1 MTYADRWLL
10 PDGVEDILPEK
21 AIRIESLRRRLL
33 DLYSRWG
40 YELVIPPLIEYTDS
54 LLIGLGRDID
64 LMTFKVTDQLSGRT
78 LGIRA
83 DITPQTARIDAHSLK
98 RSGPTR
104 LCYAGHVLHTR
115 PKSPLGTRSPIQA
128 GVELYGEA
136 SVSADIEVVSL
147 LLASLQA
154 CGLEQ
159 LNIDLGHVDIYRT
172 LAAEAQLDDA
182 QERAFF
188 DLLQSKAT
196 SDINAWVDS
205 NIGSADIAAML
216 KALPTLAGSRQILAQ
231 AREVL
236 AKAPAAV
243 KEALDTLDAIA
254 AVVSERFPQSN
265 LYFDLSELRGYN
277 YHTGVVFAAF
287 APGYGASVANGGRY
301 DHVGEVFGNARPAT
315 GFNVDIT
322 AIDGLV
328 KAAAVRSGAIFAPA
342 TDDGAQWDA
351 VNRLRAEGESVVC
364 GFAGQ
369 SVADVNADCD
379 RQLVF
384 EAGEYRVK
392 SL

>member
-21 AIRIESLRRRLL
+21 AVRIESLRRRLL

-98 RSGPTR
+98 RSGPAR

-136 SVSADIEVVSL
+136 SVNGDIEVISL

-172 LAAEAQLDDA
+172 LAAEAQLDKG

-188 DLLQSKAT
+188 DLLQTKAT

-205 NIGSADIAAML
+205 NVGSSDIAAML
-216 KALPTLAGSRQILAQ
+216 KALPTLAGNRQILSE
-231 AREVL
+231 ARQML
-236 AKAPAAV
+236 AKAPVAV
-243 KEALDTLDAIA
+243 QEALDTLDAIA

-287 APGYGASVANGGRY
+287 APGYGASIANGGRY

-328 KAAAVRSGAIFAPA
+328 KATAASSGAIFAPA
-342 TDDGAQWDA
+342 TDDGAQWEA
-351 VNRLRAEGESVVC
+351 VNRLRAEGEVVVC
-364 GFAGQ
+364 GFEGQ
-369 SVADVNADCD
+369 GVADVNADCD

-384 EAGEYRVK
+384 EAGEYRVR